1 MYFENSLIYY
11 PRREARGSWTPP
23 TLGSE
28 YVDFASADGTPLVGW
43 YMPHPEPRAVV
54 LFACGNGGNMTY
66 WRDEFRMLVEQ
77 CSVTLMGF
85 DYRGYGRS
93 GGSPHEAG
101 VLADARAARAWLAR
115 RAGVA
120 ERDVVLMGRSLG
132 GGVMVD
138 LATDGARGLVVES
151 TFTRL
156 PDVAARVYPFL
167 PVRWLMRTRFD
178 SISKIGGYRAPLL
191 VSHGDSDG
199 LVPFDMGRNL
209 YDTAGSTTK
218 KFYTVVG
225 GDHND
230 PQPDEYYDLLAA
242 FFAELP
248 QQSTK

>member
-1 MYFENSLIYY
+1 MLLENSLIYH
-11 PRREARGSWTPP
+11 PRREARGSWNPP
-23 TLGSE
+23 TQGSE
-28 YVDFASADGTPLVGW
+28 YVQFASADGTQLVGW

-77 CSVTLMGF
+77 CGVSLMGF

-101 VLADARAARAWLAR
+101 VLADARAARAWVAR
-115 RAGVA
+115 RTGVA
-120 ERDVVLMGRSLG
+120 EHDVVLMGRSLG
-132 GGVMVD
+132 GGVMID

-178 SISKIGGYRAPLL
+178 SISKIGGYRAPLF

-199 LVPFDMGRNL
+199 LVPYDMGRNL
-209 YDTAGSTTK
+209 YDTAGSTSK

-230 PQPDEYYDLLAA
+230 PQPDEYYDRLAA

-248 QQSTK
+248 PQRAK